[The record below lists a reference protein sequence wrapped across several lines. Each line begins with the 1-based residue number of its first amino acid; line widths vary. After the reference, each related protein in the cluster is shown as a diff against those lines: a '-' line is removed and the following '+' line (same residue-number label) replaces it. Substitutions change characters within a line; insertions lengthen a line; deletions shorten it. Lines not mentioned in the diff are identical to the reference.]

1 MTVLGVDAGH
11 RDRAALERMILDA
24 VPDPI
29 LLCTHPVRHGQAHHA
44 ASVELNSSTATKATE
59 ALLAQGAAVAK
70 EGQVTG
76 PDEYILGAGEALTK
90 HRREGRA
97 VRFPNQDRL
106 RGTLTLAEAEATG
119 AVDRI
124 DSLGGPLPPETLLA
138 THDFVRP
145 TYRAGELVLEITPS
159 TTGAIPFELEHQH
172 ICGH

>member
-11 RDRAALERMILDA
+11 RDRAALERMILDV

-29 LLCTHPVRHGQAHHA
+29 LLCTHPVQHVQAHHA
-44 ASVELNSSTATKATE
+44 ASVELDPSAATAATE
-59 ALLAQGAAVAK
+59 AFLAQGAAVAQDA
-70 EGQVTG
+70 QVTG
-76 PDEYILGAGEALTK
+76 PDDHTPGATLALAL

-97 VRFPNQDRL
+97 VRFEGQHL
-106 RGTLTLAEAEATG
+106 LKGTLTLDEALATG

-124 DSLGGPLPPETLLA
+124 ESLGGPLPPETLLS

-145 TYRAGELVLEITPS
+145 TYRAGDLILEITPS

>member
-11 RDRAALERMILDA
+11 RDRSALERMILDV
-24 VPDPI
+24 VPDPA
-29 LLCTHPVRHGQAHHA
+29 LLCTHPVRHVHAHHA
-44 ASVELNSSTATKATE
+44 GSVELDPATADAASE
-59 ALLAQGAAVAK
+59 AFLAQGAAVAQDG
-70 EGQVTG
+70 EVTG
-76 PDEYILGAGEALTK
+76 PDEYGPGATLALAV

-97 VRFPNQDRL
+97 VRFPNQNLL
-106 RGTLTLAEAEATG
+106 RGTLTLAEALATG

-124 DSLGGPLPPETLLA
+124 EPLGGPLPPETLLA

-145 TYRAGELVLEITPS
+145 VYRAGDLILEVTPS